1 MEQQDSTLN
10 TIGSTINSLKNQAG
24 LLGNEIS
31 EQVELITTFDQ
42 EVDQS
47 QSRLGR
53 ARKRMDEMIKLGEER
68 TGGWCVWLLV
78 LVSIEMT
85 EGEMKRTILALAKR
99 LASIPSFFYLSPR
112 LISQVL
118 FILLIIVFLI

>member
-1 MEQQDSTLN
+1 MLMEQQDSTLN

-78 LVSIEMT
+78 LVSDEMAKASS
-85 EGEMKRTILALAKR
+85 GETKNFWLC
-99 LASIPSFFYLSPR
+99 
-112 LISQVL
+112 
-118 FILLIIVFLI
+118 

>member
-1 MEQQDSTLN
+1 MLMEQQDSTLN

-78 LVSIEMT
+78 LVSNEM
-85 EGEMKRTILALAKR
+85 AKASSGKTKNFGFAER
-99 LASIPSFFYLSPR
+99 LVSRFFSSF
-112 LISQVL
+112 I
-118 FILLIIVFLI
+118 FLIV